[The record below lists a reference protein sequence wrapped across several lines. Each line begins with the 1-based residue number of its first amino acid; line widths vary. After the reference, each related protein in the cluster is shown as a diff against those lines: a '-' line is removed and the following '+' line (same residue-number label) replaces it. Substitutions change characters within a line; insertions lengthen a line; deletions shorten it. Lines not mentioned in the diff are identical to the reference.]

1 MRDTPATFIFLELN
15 IRSRDLQTDE
25 AASKTTEYVTQPIAT
40 ISVAW
45 LAQFLQSDFVSP
57 SLV

>member
-1 MRDTPATFIFLELN
+1 
-15 IRSRDLQTDE
+15 LQTDE